1 MLTHPLAPALALG
14 LLAAG
19 VAMLW
24 PKMAHGRRE
33 DDRMHD
39 HDDDRGN
46 DRMRGAGRA
55 SYPSRRQ
62 AVSASGLASGL
73 QPGGVT
79 PGGSPGAIAGG
90 IGTGGGSTAGEHTG
104 SLR

>member
-24 PKMAHGRRE
+24 PRKAHGRRE
-33 DDRMHD
+33 DWRGLDHD
-39 HDDDRGN
+39 HDRDN
-46 DRMRGAGRA
+46 DPMRGARDE
-55 SYPSRRQ
+55 SYPTRRQ

-79 PGGSPGAIAGG
+79 PGGSPAAGAGG
-90 IGTGGGSTAGEHTG
+90 IGTGGGSTAGENTG